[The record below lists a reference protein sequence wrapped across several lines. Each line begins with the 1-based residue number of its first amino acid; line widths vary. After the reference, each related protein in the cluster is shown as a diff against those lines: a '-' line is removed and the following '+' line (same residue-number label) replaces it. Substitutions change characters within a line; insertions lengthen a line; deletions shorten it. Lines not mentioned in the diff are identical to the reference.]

1 MALMLDTSLLFKL
14 GAVGLIVV
22 VIEQILV
29 GAKKQDIATIINFAA
44 VIMIVG
50 IVAKL
55 MSSLFS
61 SIRVLFQL

>member
-1 MALMLDTSLLFKL
+1 MLDTGLLFKL

-44 VIMIVG
+44 VIMLVG

-55 MSSLFS
+55 MSGLFNT
-61 SIRVLFQL
+61 IRTLFQL

>member
-1 MALMLDTSLLFKL
+1 MLDTSLLFKL
-14 GAVGLIVV
+14 GAVGLVVV

-50 IVAKL
+50 VVAGLMAKL
-55 MSSLFS
+55 FNN
-61 SIRVLFQL
+61 IRVLFQL

>member
-1 MALMLDTSLLFKL
+1 MLDTSLLFKL

-50 IVAKL
+50 VVAKL
-55 MSSLFS
+55 MSNLFDT
-61 SIRVLFQL
+61 IKTIFQL

>member
-1 MALMLDTSLLFKL
+1 MLDTSLLFKL

-50 IVAKL
+50 VVAKL
-55 MSSLFS
+55 MSNLFNT
-61 SIRVLFQL
+61 IKTIFQL

>member
-1 MALMLDTSLLFKL
+1 MLDTSLLFKL

-29 GAKKQDIATIINFAA
+29 GAKKQDIATIIDFAA

-50 IVAKL
+50 VVAKL
-55 MSSLFS
+55 MSDLFNT
-61 SIRVLFQL
+61 IKTIFQL